1 VILSDKTVD
10 LLRYASLDALYA
22 LGQLELLSE
31 ELIEATALSLPN
43 LSGPEVI
50 FKASLILRQLPSE
63 AAPSFALYIMS

>member
-22 LGQLELLSE
+22 LGQLEALSE
-31 ELIEATALSLPN
+31 ELIQATALSLPN

-63 AAPSFALYIMS
+63 TAPSFALYIMS